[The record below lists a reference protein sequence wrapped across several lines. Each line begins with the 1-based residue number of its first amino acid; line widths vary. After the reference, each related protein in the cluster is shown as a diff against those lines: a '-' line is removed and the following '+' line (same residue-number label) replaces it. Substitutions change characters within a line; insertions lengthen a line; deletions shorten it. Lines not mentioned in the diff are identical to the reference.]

1 MSTTRTLD
9 LTRVVDRTFGNRK
22 NPMVA
27 ALREQAR
34 ALDSAGSGG
43 APTADHKRFVQTM
56 LRACLMTGRKR
67 AGN

>member
-1 MSTTRTLD
+1 MNTRTVE
-9 LTRVVDRTFGNRK
+9 LTRVVDLTFGNRK

-34 ALDSAGSGG
+34 ALD
-43 APTADHKRFVQTM
+43 ADKNAAAAKRRKFVDNL
-56 LRACLMTGRKR
+56 LRVALATGRRR

>member
-1 MSTTRTLD
+1 MSTRTME

-34 ALDSAGSGG
+34 ALDAAGSQGP
-43 APTADHKRFVQTM
+43 ATAARKRFAHDM
-56 LRACLMTGRKR
+56 LRALLFAGRKR